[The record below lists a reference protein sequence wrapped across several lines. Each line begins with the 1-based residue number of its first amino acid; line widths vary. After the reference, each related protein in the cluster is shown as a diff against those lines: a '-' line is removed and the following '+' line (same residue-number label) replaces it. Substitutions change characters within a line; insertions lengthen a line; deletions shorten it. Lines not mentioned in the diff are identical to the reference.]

1 MTPNLQENKQKQ
13 KLIFPEFCKQAIGDS
28 NVKAYSGNKRV
39 LAKQHSKQGNLSFLE
54 FCNCSHCFYD
64 LKSHQS
70 P

>member
-39 LAKQHSKQGNLSFLE
+39 LAKQHSTQGNLSF
-54 FCNCSHCFYD
+54 
-64 LKSHQS
+64 
-70 P
+70 